1 MELLR
6 SGVVKL
12 EPLFIDVPP
21 VEVLYHSTLVP
32 DEALAD
38 KPIVEF
44 PQAAAGVT
52 FIVGSALTV
61 MVTGLVT
68 TQPFEDVASNV
79 YVVVADAVLVGL
91 KELGS
96 SNPVVGVHA

>member
-1 MELLR
+1 M
-6 SGVVKL
+6 KFD
-12 EPLFIDVPP
+12 PLFMDVPL
-21 VEVLYHSTLVP
+21 VEVLYHSILVP
-32 DEALAD
+32 DEAVAD

-96 SNPVVGVHA
+96 SNPVDGVHA